1 MTKFSWR
8 KVWWEKSFGVCVCV
22 WTLAPITF
30 KLGGQLAC
38 KKTEIRAKF
47 HLNLRHGS
55 RGIRRATNSFGT
67 RAFTDGSQTCSKNGK
82 GQGPAPLQI
91 SAQSEQGFARNKRRK
106 TAPIAF
112 PPPTRARTRN
122 LQLNIIQLLD
132 VLESSGF
139 DRLSAQKTPVKTMGV
154 VVIVITEK
162 NRNRISVLG

>member
-1 MTKFSWR
+1 MP
-8 KVWWEKSFGVCVCV
+8 SFISIGATDRAVSAALLIPLCVCV
-22 WTLAPITF
+22 LTLAPITF

-91 SAQSEQGFARNKRRK
+91 SAQSEQGFARNK
-106 TAPIAF
+106 
-112 PPPTRARTRN
+112 
-122 LQLNIIQLLD
+122 
-132 VLESSGF
+132 
-139 DRLSAQKTPVKTMGV
+139 
-154 VVIVITEK
+154 
-162 NRNRISVLG
+162 

>member
-1 MTKFSWR
+1 M
-8 KVWWEKSFGVCVCV
+8 CV

-38 KKTEIRAKF
+38 KKMELRAKF

-67 RAFTDGSQTCSKNGK
+67 RAFTDGSQTCCKNGED
-82 GQGPAPLQI
+82 QGPAPLQI
-91 SAQSEQGFARNKRRK
+91 SAQSEQWFARNKWRK

-112 PPPTRARTRN
+112 PPPTRARTRD
-122 LQLNIIQLLD
+122 LQLNIIQLPD

-139 DRLSAQKTPVKTMGV
+139 DRWSAQKRPVNTMGV
-154 VVIVITEK
+154 VVIVITKK